1 MQIFQKKKRVN
12 AQTASSADGD
22 AGQLSDEAPSS
33 DGTDRPARQRIRP
46 EPRSLGVKERGQLL
60 LANQFATGGT
70 SQLIPDGNLWKLGP
84 QAEPL
89 QKQLLG
95 FEWLDDLAALRNRE
109 AIHQARKWVF
119 DWFRGTAS
127 NHDLTWRADIAGRRV
142 IRLRHHEDILLLMA
156 GVGEREFYQQQVQRH
171 GQKIRKNAGETRAG
185 LPRIEALAGLVYAE
199 LAEQGNRAKAMDALQ
214 KLADAAAKQVK
225 HGDGIQSRNPQE
237 LLNMTELMQW
247 CVALASKA
255 GIALHDD
262 KLQVAIRN
270 AATILRPLRH
280 VDGSLTRF
288 HGGGNPSQLQGQLD
302 RVLAE
307 AGPRE
312 SQWQGLAMG
321 FARMSAGRTSVICD
335 AASPHS
341 GKQSHHAHAS
351 TLAFEL
357 VTGMTSIVVSRGPG
371 EMFGRKAR
379 HQARQTASYSTVEI
393 DENSSSRMNA
403 PVFKRAELDDIIVVF
418 PDQVRVEQL
427 PDSGANALIVSHNGY
442 APLFGLTHI
451 RRIDMN
457 STGDHIWAEDTL
469 WAQPGEDQRVLQNV
483 MSTRTGNELP
493 FISRFHLH
501 PMVKPILAKN
511 HRQVHLDL
519 MNGEQ
524 WIYEMEGKVK
534 LQLEP
539 SVYFDEI
546 KRQTC
551 ESHQIVFHSVVEP
564 RSSTQMRWAFRRVG
578 RKS

>member
-1 MQIFQKKKRVN
+1 MQIFRQKKRVN
-12 AQTASSADGD
+12 TQTASS
-22 AGQLSDEAPSS
+22 DEM
-33 DGTDRPARQRIRP
+33 DRLTRWRIRP
-46 EPRSLGVKERGQLL
+46 EPRSLGSKERGQLL
-60 LANQFATGGT
+60 LADQFATPGT
-70 SQLIPDGNLWKLGP
+70 IQLIPNGNLWELGS
-84 QAEPL
+84 QAEPS
-89 QKQLLG
+89 QKHLLG

-109 AIHQARKWVF
+109 AIRQARKWVF
-119 DWFRGTAS
+119 DWFRGAAS
-127 NHDLTWRADIAGRRV
+127 NYDLIWRADIAGRRV
-142 IRLRHHEDILLLMA
+142 MRLRHHEDILLLMA
-156 GVGEREFYQQQVQRH
+156 RTGERELYQQQIQWH
-171 GQKIRKNAGETRAG
+171 GQKIRRNAGEIRAG
-185 LPRIEALAGLVYAE
+185 LPHFEALAGLVYAE
-199 LAEQGNRAKAMDALQ
+199 LAEQGNRAKAMDALR
-214 KLADAAAKQVK
+214 KLAETAEKQIK
-225 HGDGIQSRNPQE
+225 HGDGIPSRNPQE

-247 CVALASKA
+247 CVALAAKA
-255 GIALHDD
+255 RIALHDD
-262 KLQVAIRN
+262 KLRVAIRN
-270 AATILRPLRH
+270 AAMILRPLRH
-280 VDGSLTRF
+280 VNGSLARF

-307 AGPRE
+307 AGSRE
-312 SQWQGLAMG
+312 FQWQGLAMG

-357 VTGMTSIVVSRGPG
+357 VTAMTPIVVSRGPG
-371 EMFGRKAR
+371 EMFGKEAR

-403 PVFKRAELDDIIVVF
+403 PVFKRAEIDDIIIVF

-427 PDSGANALIVSHNGY
+427 PARSGNTLIVSHNGY

-451 RRIDMN
+451 RRIDMD

-493 FISRFHLH
+493 FVSRFHLH
-501 PMVKPILAKN
+501 PTVEPTLAKN
-511 HRQVHLDL
+511 HRQVRLDL
-519 MNGEQ
+519 VNGEQ

-534 LQLEP
+534 LKLEP

-546 KRQTC
+546 KQQTC
-551 ESHQIVFHSVVEP
+551 ESQQIVFHSVVEP

-578 RKS
+578 RES